1 MSIDAHTATHAAAC
15 TAARAGGSR
24 REAGAERTGERTG
37 ERPAERAIE
46 SAVEGGTRRSREHR
60 GEESDE
66 HSDFWRVAG
75 LAGAS
80 FFKARFV
87 HHSYSRHTHD
97 EYAIG
102 TLEHGRQTFHCRGGQ
117 RITTPGSLILVN
129 PDDLHDGQ
137 AAGEAYRYR
146 MVYLEPALISEALR
160 EDGLPADLP
169 LFRAPVV
176 RDPELAA
183 ALNQFNRRT
192 ERPEGLDALETET
205 RLLQIVR
212 ALLQRHA
219 ASPPPRGLREGRDS
233 AIVRHACRYLDEH
246 YAADP
251 SLSALA
257 AQCGI
262 SRFALL
268 RLFAKDVGL
277 PPHAYM
283 TRARLREARR
293 LLLQGEPAAQVAA
306 AVGYVDQ
313 SHLTK
318 RFRAAFG
325 ITPGQFAAA
334 ARH

>member
-1 MSIDAHTATHAAAC
+1 MSTRPRPAPP
-15 TAARAGGSR
+15 
-24 REAGAERTGERTG
+24 GAEH
-37 ERPAERAIE
+37 
-46 SAVEGGTRRSREHR
+46 SAPPCA
-60 GEESDE
+60 E
-66 HSDFWRVAG
+66 HSDFWRVPG
-75 LAGAS
+75 LPGAS

-87 HHSYSRHTHD
+87 RHSYARHTHD

-102 TLEHGRQTFHCRGGQ
+102 TIEHGRQTFHCRGGQ
-117 RITTPGSLILVN
+117 RITSPGSLILVN

-137 AAGEAYRYR
+137 AAGAAGAAYRYR
-146 MVYLEPALISEALR
+146 MVYLEPVLISEALR
-160 EDGLPADLP
+160 EAGLPADLP

-176 RDPELAA
+176 HDPELAA
-183 ALNQFNRRT
+183 ALCQFNHRT
-192 ERPEGLDALETET
+192 EQPEGLDALETET
-205 RLLQIVR
+205 RLLQLVR
-212 ALLQRHA
+212 ALLLRHA
-219 ASPPPRGLREGRDS
+219 ASPPPRSLREGRDT

-268 RLFAKDVGL
+268 RLFAKEVGL

-318 RFRAAFG
+318 RFKAAFG
-325 ITPGQFAAA
+325 ITPGQFGATAK
-334 ARH
+334 R

>member
-1 MSIDAHTATHAAAC
+1 MPAMSS
-15 TAARAGGSR
+15 RAQPA
-24 REAGAERTGERTG
+24 EAGAEHSA
-37 ERPAERAIE
+37 AER
-46 SAVEGGTRRSREHR
+46 SH
-60 GEESDE
+60 
-66 HSDFWRVAG
+66 FWRVPG

-87 HHSYSRHTHD
+87 NHSYSRHTHD
-97 EYAIG
+97 EYALGSI
-102 TLEHGRQTFHCRGGQ
+102 EHGRQTFHCRGGQ
-117 RITTPGSLILVN
+117 RVTTPGSLILVN
-129 PDDLHDGQ
+129 PDDLHDGRS
-137 AAGEAYRYR
+137 AGAAYRYR
-146 MVYLEPALISEALR
+146 MVYIEPTLITEALR
-160 EDGLPADLP
+160 EADLPAALP

-176 RDPELAA
+176 HDPELAA
-183 ALNQFNRRT
+183 ALCQFNHRT
-192 ERPEGLDALETET
+192 EQPEGLDALELET
-205 RLLQIVR
+205 RLLHIVR

-219 ASPPPRGLREGRDS
+219 ASTPTRGLRAGRDT

-251 SLSALA
+251 SLTALA

-268 RLFAKDVGL
+268 RLFAKQVGL

-318 RFRAAFG
+318 RFKAAFG
-325 ITPGQFAAA
+325 ITPGQFGAAP
-334 ARH
+334 RR